1 MSQAL
6 SASVNDNAARL
17 VDDMAAAA
25 ATLRIAVAE
34 GANGERLID
43 AGAKVA
49 GGIEAG
55 LRLAAIAMGGLG
67 EVRLVAGSAASRW
80 PWSIEARSS
89 QPVIACLAS
98 QYAGWKL
105 TCGEGKGAWF
115 GMGSGPGR
123 ALARKEPLFD
133 ELAYRDESQWATIVL
148 EAETPPP
155 GPVLDKLARDC
166 RVEPRRL
173 NVLYAPTRSLA
184 GMVQIAARALEV
196 ALHRAHELGFPLDRI
211 VDGLGAAPLP
221 PPHPDLVTA
230 IGRSNDAII
239 YGGRA
244 HLMVT
249 GPADD
254 ARRLAAEAPSRASR
268 DYGEPF
274 AATFRRF
281 NGDFYAIDP
290 RLFSPAEVIVTAID
304 SGRSFRGGAIDRDIV
319 DASFG

>member
-1 MSQAL
+1 MSGAL
-6 SASVNDNAARL
+6 SASVNGNAARL
-17 VDDMAAAA
+17 VDDMVAAAA
-25 ATLRIAVAE
+25 ALRIAVAE
-34 GANGERLID
+34 GPSGERLID
-43 AGAKVA
+43 AGAKAA

-67 EVRLVAGSAASRW
+67 EARVAGLGASRW

-105 TCGEGKGAWF
+105 TYGEGKGAWF
-115 GMGSGPGR
+115 GMGSGPAR

-133 ELAYRDESQWATIVL
+133 ELAYRDASDWATIVL
-148 EAETPPP
+148 EAAAPPP
-155 GPVLDKLARDC
+155 RQVLDKLARDC

-173 NVLYAPTRSLA
+173 NVLYAPTSSLA

-196 ALHRAHELGFPLDRI
+196 ALHRAHELRFPLDRI

-239 YGGRA
+239 YGGRV

-249 GPADD
+249 GPSED

-304 SGRSFRGGAIDRDIV
+304 SGRSFRGGAVDRDIV